1 MICVED
7 WTVGIKSLSREEGIG
22 VQRVYWEHV

>member
-7 WTVGIKSLSREEGIG
+7 WTVGIKNLSREEGIG
-22 VQRVYWEHV
+22 VQRVY